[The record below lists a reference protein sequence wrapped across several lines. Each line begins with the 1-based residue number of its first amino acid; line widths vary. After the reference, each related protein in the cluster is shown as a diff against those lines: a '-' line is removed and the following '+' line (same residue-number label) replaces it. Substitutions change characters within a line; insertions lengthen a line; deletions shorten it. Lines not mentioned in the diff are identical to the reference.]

1 MKTAE
6 KVNAEKRNG
15 TWMRNRVT
23 GSVKARWDLIKVI
36 TPLFQLSKTAY
47 SWQPPPIP
55 CPFPL
60 LSSLLLIS
68 AFDFSYSLHVPHLR
82 NVHLLPFWNYFLVFL
97 FALFLFYSSVVFWYY
112 FKVTK
117 RQIFNNILG
126 VTRVNTAHTN
136 TLIHSKGH
144 HLISFVCKKLNLFFP
159 SSNHSFV
166 TALVCTCVHLC
177 VC

>member
-1 MKTAE
+1 MKTDE
-6 KVNAEKRNG
+6 KENAEKRNG
-15 TWMRNRVT
+15 TWLRNRVT

-47 SWQPPPIP
+47 SLQPPPIP

-97 FALFLFYSSVVFWYY
+97 FSLFLFYSSVVFWYY
-112 FKVTK
+112 FKVT
-117 RQIFNNILG
+117 RMLFLITFLG
-126 VTRVNTAHTN
+126 LHVWTQHTQTHLFTRKVT
-136 TLIHSKGH
+136 ISS
-144 HLISFVCKKLNLFFP
+144 HLSAR
-159 SSNHSFV
+159 S
-166 TALVCTCVHLC
+166 
-177 VC
+177 